1 MKPTGTEFAV
11 VPPRK
16 ASEVFFALL
25 LVVPAI
31 AVYVA
36 LALEAG
42 VPLLA
47 WVVIDATLLGSF
59 VCGYG
64 LLRALRRM
72 RVRVCNGVLELRAP
86 MIRERVDVGAIDLES
101 ARIVDLN
108 QERSLRPGLKS
119 RGVSL
124 PGVSAGHFRGRP
136 FAQRL
141 FCLLTR
147 RERVLLLRE
156 RGGRR
161 LLLSL
166 ERPQALLDA
175 LRGHG
180 MTAGGA
186 RR

>member
-1 MKPTGTEFAV
+1 MKPTGLEFAI

-16 ASEVFFALL
+16 ASEVLFALL

-31 AVYVA
+31 AVIVA
-36 LALEAG
+36 LGLESD

-47 WVVIDATLLGSF
+47 WVAIDAVLFGSLIF
-59 VCGYG
+59 GFG

-72 RVRVCNGVLELRAP
+72 RVCVSNGVLEMRGP
-86 MIRERVDVGAIDLES
+86 MQRERVAAGDLDLAQ
-101 ARIVDLN
+101 ARIVDL
-108 QERSLRPGLKS
+108 QLEKALRPRLKTG
-119 RGVSL
+119 GVSL
-124 PGVSAGHFRGRP
+124 PGVAAGHFRGRP
-136 FAQRL
+136 FSQRL

-147 RERVLLLRE
+147 RERVLLLPE

-175 LRGHG
+175 LRDGVVAEG
-180 MTAGGA
+180 RG